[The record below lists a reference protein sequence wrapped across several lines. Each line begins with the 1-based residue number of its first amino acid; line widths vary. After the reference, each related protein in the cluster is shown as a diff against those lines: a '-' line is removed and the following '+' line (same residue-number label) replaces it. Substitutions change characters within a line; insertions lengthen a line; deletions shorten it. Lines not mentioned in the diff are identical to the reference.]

1 MEGYVVRLTT
11 QSTTTPINLDQA
23 CILIL
28 AQDSCVPM
36 VPGGWV
42 GRGL

>member
-1 MEGYVVRLTT
+1 MEGHVVRLTT

-28 AQDSCVPM
+28 AQDSCGPM

>member
-1 MEGYVVRLTT
+1 MEGYVVRRTT
-11 QSTTTPINLDQA
+11 QSTTTPINWDQA

-36 VPGGWV
+36 VPGG
-42 GRGL
+42 